1 VHQQG
6 SKIWH
11 AFNLIQIIFDHMMY
25 DSCNKNKKGGKNK
38 PGEKIKKEK
47 ENINLVL
54 SHVNCA
60 FFILESKPL
69 DNLIVA

>member
-1 VHQQG
+1 
-6 SKIWH
+6 
-11 AFNLIQIIFDHMMY
+11 MY